1 MAIRQIPRS
10 GNWELTVRHKKLLGH
25 GVRLFFT
32 FDTEAQAQRAEAQI
46 QEAFAKG
53 VVPKILEEKRAAQ
66 IAGKGRQVQ
75 PHKSDQYLSSLLAA
89 YRRSGKP
96 SKSDDPLLVLLIDE
110 LSDVLIADLSFS
122 WAEAWVDKMK
132 IENNY
137 APGTI
142 RKRIGVVSR
151 CLDWWLRKNPDL
163 QISNPIRLLPRGAA
177 SYNAS
182 DAREVEKVGGRAR
195 RDEQRDRRL
204 RPGELERIEAALAG
218 VKRDDRERPLDLP
231 DGDALPMLFWLILH
245 TGLRLREA
253 YQIRRGWVNLEQAV
267 INLKSSKQWYGRE
280 KWRTVPIQPDLRTRL
295 TTYLA
300 ARELGPND
308 LIFPFLPDPATD
320 KDLDRTTCRLSQ
332 RFRTLYTY
340 AGCEGITEHD
350 LRHEATCRW
359 YEMRDAAGGWL
370 FRETEIEKIMGW
382 EPGSKMPARYASF
395 RAEDLA
401 QRMYVKQK

>member
-75 PHKSDQYLSSLLAA
+75 LHKSDQYLSSLLAA

-182 DAREVEKVGGRAR
+182 DAREVAKVGGRAR

>member
-66 IAGKGRQVQ
+66 MAGKGRQVQ

-182 DAREVEKVGGRAR
+182 DAREVAKVGGRAR